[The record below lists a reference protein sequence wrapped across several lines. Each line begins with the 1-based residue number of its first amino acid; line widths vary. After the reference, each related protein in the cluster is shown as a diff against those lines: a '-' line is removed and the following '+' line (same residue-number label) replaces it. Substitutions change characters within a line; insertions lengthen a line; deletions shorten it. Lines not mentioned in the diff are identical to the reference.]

1 MEGISGGREKRAKR
15 VIETRMRKAH
25 CEDSEERDRTGE
37 DSTCWGRED
46 SGK

>member
-1 MEGISGGREKRAKR
+1 MEGKKNAKR
-15 VIETRMRKAH
+15 VIETRMIKAH
-25 CEDSEERDRTGE
+25 CEDIEERDRIGE